1 MMNKFKKIITMF
13 FLAVMFTSLLS
24 IIERSYLNY
33 NSFSYDY
40 FVENTLSE
48 IGAKNI
54 VTGIYLE
61 YRLFDSLFEAGILL
75 VVVAGVLFMNKKDNE
90 IK

>member
-1 MMNKFKKIITMF
+1 MNRAKKIITII
-13 FLAVMFTSLLS
+13 FLGIIFLNMVS
-24 IIERSYLNY
+24 IIETTYLNY
-33 NSFSYDY
+33 NPFSYNY
-40 FVENTLSE
+40 FVENTISE

-75 VVVAGVLFMNKKDNE
+75 IVVAGVLFMNKEDNE